1 VKYKHT
7 TLSTL
12 LEVEEE
18 VVRQQELWGEQNH
31 PNRKEHSAY
40 TDGFAWQA
48 TEWKRLNDSRLANGS
63 LAFDGILLEEVYE
76 AVSES
81 EPARIREEL
90 VQVAAVAVTWIA
102 AIDRRYND
110 RRSIGNEPC
119 KVNPESHNCK
129 YCEPDS

>member
-1 VKYKHT
+1 VKYTPT

-12 LEVEEE
+12 LEVEQE
-18 VVRQQELWGEQNH
+18 VARQHKLWGEQNH
-31 PNRKEHSAY
+31 PNRGFEHNSIYA
-40 TDGFAWQA
+40 DAFAEHA
-48 TEWKRLNDSRLANGS
+48 SDWKRLNDLRVADGTI
-63 LAFDGILLEEVYE
+63 AFDGILLEEVYE

-90 VQVAAVAVTWIA
+90 VQIAAVAVTWIA
-102 AIDRRYND
+102 AID

-119 KVNPESHNCK
+119 KVNPESQTCK